1 MKLFDIVPGNFFG
14 LLTRSNKELYAE
26 ALMVLVELFQKSRIF
41 IDRDELFGEL
51 SSKLRDMVYDM
62 EEEEDE
68 EIGDQ
73 FSGRINYIIRQ
84 LEDFGWIE
92 KDDAFNQKKLVI
104 PGYALRTLQ
113 AIDEIVNLK
122 PQHYNSLVF
131 GTFSALLTADTQG
144 ENHFEA
150 LSTAHKNTVEL
161 QNNLKSLLMNMK
173 QYHKMLMRQTETRK
187 ILEHHFDSYAEA
199 IDIGQLHPLKTI
211 DSIPRFKD
219 KIIGII
225 EKWEVDVE
233 ICSILTEEIQKVNGG
248 GEEAAK
254 QTVLQMMN
262 EIVDIYIGIDEITKE
277 IDVKHKDYIRASQER
292 IKALLHADKSIKG
305 LLVSVLDMLPQLRPG
320 NSRDREIE
328 ELLAGDLPLF
338 SVETISDTSLFVERS
353 RKERGNEEPVK
364 IDSLSAR
371 EAAERMARE
380 MLATAEYERTLV
392 DSNSF
397 VKGVLGERTSI
408 MAREVNIRTREEF
421 IKLLFAIVNEYLPD
435 AEYSFCFQDQL
446 VWAGN
451 AKIQDFILSR
461 KNVGRKSEGREAEV
475 A

>member
-14 LLTRSNKELYAE
+14 LLTRSNKEIYAE
-26 ALMVLVELFQKSRIF
+26 ALLILVGLFQRSRIF

-62 EEEEDE
+62 EEEEGE

-73 FSGRINYIIRQ
+73 FSARVNYVIRK
-84 LEDFGWIE
+84 LEDFGWLE

-113 AIDEIVNLK
+113 AIDDIVNLK

-150 LSTAHKNTVEL
+150 LSTAHRNTVEL

-219 KIIGII
+219 KIISII
-225 EKWEVDVE
+225 EKWEADAGV
-233 ICSILTEEIQKVNGG
+233 CSILYAETRKANG
-248 GEEAAK
+248 GEEELAK
-254 QTVLQMMN
+254 QSVLQMMN
-262 EIVDIYIGIDEITKE
+262 TIVDIYISVDEITRE

-292 IKALLHADKSIKG
+292 IRTLLHADKSVKG
-305 LLVSVLDMLPQLRPG
+305 LLVSVLDMLPKLHSG
-320 NSRDREIE
+320 NSRNHEIE
-328 ELLAGDLPLF
+328 DLLGGDLPLV
-338 SVETISDTSLFVERS
+338 SVETIGDSSLFVERS
-353 RKERGNEEPVK
+353 HKERGNEEPVK
-364 IDSLSAR
+364 VDSMSAR

-380 MLATAEYERTLV
+380 LLVTAEYDRTLA
-392 DSNSF
+392 DSNGF
-397 VKGVLGERTSI
+397 VRGLLGEKTSI
-408 MAREVNIRTREEF
+408 AATDINVRTRDEF
-421 IKLLFAIVNEYLPD
+421 FKLLFAIVNEQSPD
-435 AEYSFCFQDQL
+435 AEYSFSFQEQMI
-446 VWAGN
+446 WAGN
-451 AKIQDFILSR
+451 ARIQEFTLSR
-461 KNVGRKSEGREAEV
+461 KSIGRMPGSKEADV

>member
-26 ALMVLVELFQKSRIF
+26 ALLVLIGLFQKSRIF

-62 EEEEDE
+62 EEEEGE

-73 FSGRINYIIRQ
+73 FSMRVNYVIRQ
-84 LEDFGWIE
+84 LEDFGWLE

-104 PGYALRTLQ
+104 PGYALRILQ
-113 AIDEIVNLK
+113 AIDDIVNLK

-131 GTFSALLTADTQG
+131 GTFSALLTADVQG

-199 IDIGQLHPLKTI
+199 IDVGQLHPLKTI

-219 KIIGII
+219 KIIGIV
-225 EKWEVDVE
+225 EKWEADAEV
-233 ICSILTEEIQKVNGG
+233 CSILAVEARKANG
-248 GEEAAK
+248 GEEEDAK
-254 QTVLQMMN
+254 QSVLQMMN
-262 EIVDIYIGIDEITKE
+262 EIVDIYLGVDEITRE

-292 IKALLHADKSIKG
+292 IRTLLHADKSVKG
-305 LLVSVLDMLPQLRPG
+305 ILVSVLDMLPKLRSG
-320 NSRDREIE
+320 NSRNCEVE
-328 ELLAGDLPLF
+328 ELLGGDLPLV
-338 SVETISDTSLFVERS
+338 SVETIGEASLFAERL
-353 RKERGNEEPVK
+353 RKERGNEDPVK
-364 IDSLSAR
+364 VDSVSAR
-371 EAAERMARE
+371 EAAERLARE
-380 MLATAEYERTLV
+380 MLATAEYDRTLA
-392 DSNSF
+392 DSNGF
-397 VKGVLGERTSI
+397 VKELLREKTSI
-408 MAREVNIRTREEF
+408 AANEVNIRTRDEF
-421 IKLLFAIVNEYLPD
+421 LKLLFTIINEHSPES
-435 AEYSFCFQDQL
+435 EYSFNFQEQMI
-446 VWAGN
+446 WAGN
-451 AKIQDFILSR
+451 AKIQEFTLSR
-461 KNVGRKSEGREAEV
+461 KNAAQKHESKEAEV
-475 A
+475 V